1 MEILFGAVILFLV
14 LVTFHEY
21 GHYSVARFFKIKI
34 LKFSIG
40 FGPDIFS
47 WKNKEGIN
55 FSLSAVPIGGYVAF
69 HDPADKHNYKN
80 LSEEDKSLVLANR
93 PAYERALVTLAGPIF
108 NFFLA
113 FFLFTVVAFF
123 LPKPSDIVSSSISTL
138 DQEKIYRI
146 ISVNDKTITS
156 AQDFEITLLNYSG
169 FSGDISIDVYD
180 YESEEIQTI
189 LKKVEQLSFPTDVSP
204 SSYFSII
211 PFPDFEPIISEI
223 KDGSL
228 ADINGLKNGDKIISI
243 NGKPVPSRAYAM
255 EKLQSKEASFEF
267 TILRDGE
274 EFTIFFREKIKD
286 QSFGFSLKPEGN
298 DINKA
303 IEFGYNQTVFWIKN
317 TFNFLF
323 KIFTGGMGL
332 DNLSG
337 PVGIAKV
344 AGDSFSSGFIP
355 FMLLLAILSI
365 SLGAF
370 NLLPLPMLDGGQF
383 LFIVIEELK
392 GSPIDMKLKYAL
404 FNLSYLMIIALFIFV
419 VINDILRL
427 L

>member
-1 MEILFGAVILFLV
+1 M
-14 LVTFHEY
+14 
-21 GHYSVARFFKIKI
+21 
-34 LKFSIG
+34 
-40 FGPDIFS
+40 
-47 WKNKEGIN
+47 
-55 FSLSAVPIGGYVAF
+55 
-69 HDPADKHNYKN
+69 YK
-80 LSEEDKSLVLANR
+80 R
-93 PAYERALVTLAGPIF
+93 QI
-108 NFFLA
+108 
-113 FFLFTVVAFF
+113 
-123 LPKPSDIVSSSISTL
+123 
-138 DQEKIYRI
+138 QE
-146 ISVNDKTITS
+146 
-156 AQDFEITLLNYSG
+156 
-169 FSGDISIDVYD
+169 
-180 YESEEIQTI
+180 
-189 LKKVEQLSFPTDVSP
+189 KVEQLSFPTDVSP

-286 QSFGFSLKPEGN
+286 QPFGFSLKPEGN
-298 DINKA
+298 NINKA
-303 IEFGYNQTVFWIKN
+303 FEFGYNQTVFWIKN